1 MLALLLTTLLLR
13 ADRGCYIASRPVF
26 LISEDLM
33 GKPIS
38 TKVLFD
44 SFIRSETAADAREE
58 LIEKCTSLG
67 HYKVSD
73 DQVTRVIE
81 YNLFLISNS
90 KSAYV
95 RSPAL
100 RERDNY
106 RFCKQLVKAESTCE
120 IM

>member
-1 MLALLLTTLLLR
+1 
-13 ADRGCYIASRPVF
+13 VF
-26 LISEDLM
+26 LISEDLA

-44 SFIRSETAADAREE
+44 SFIRSETAADAREQ
-58 LIEKCTSLG
+58 LIEKCTALG

-73 DQVTRVIE
+73 VQGTGIAE

-106 RFCKQLVKAESTCE
+106 RFCKQLVKTESICE